1 MATVPGQSKEAD
13 MPLLEHL
20 VEKVADG
27 ATCMHQVAYT
37 KKCPCRSLS
46 RLWFSQGSCSIIG

>member
-1 MATVPGQSKEAD
+1 MAAVPGQPKQDD

-27 ATCMHQVAYT
+27 ATCMHQEASN
-37 KKCPCRSLS
+37 KNPWWPLS
-46 RLWFSQGSCSIIG
+46 RRWFSQGSCGIIG